1 MARCN
6 YGQLRLLAWACIW
19 SLEDSHV
26 LRATITSRPL
36 CFCVFI
42 CTSLPNYNPVRSLGA
57 PKPLN
62 LLKRTPNDPR
72 PRSSPVGSPL

>member
-19 SLEDSHV
+19 SREDSHV
-26 LRATITSRPL
+26 LWVTITSPPL

-42 CTSLPNYNPVRSLGA
+42 CTSLPNYNTSAFAWGTGA
-57 PKPLN
+57 TEPSETYPE
-62 LLKRTPNDPR
+62 R
-72 PRSSPVGSPL
+72 P